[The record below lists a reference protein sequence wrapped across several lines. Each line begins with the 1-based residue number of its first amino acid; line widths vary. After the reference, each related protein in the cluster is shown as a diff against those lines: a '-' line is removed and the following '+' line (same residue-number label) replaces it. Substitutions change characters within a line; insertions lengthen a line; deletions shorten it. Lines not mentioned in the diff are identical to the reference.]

1 MLYSFYFA
9 LEISS
14 LTNLKLCDVRE
25 VEEKRTVV
33 DGNVDEIA
41 KELQRLE
48 GKKFYLEED
57 KTDLSGAL
65 DRQRHIFE
73 SKVIDSLLLKASP
86 ALACD
91 VFVYCIC
98 LFIS

>member
-48 GKKFYLEED
+48 GKKFCLEED

-73 SKVIDSLLLKASP
+73 SKVL
-86 ALACD
+86 
-91 VFVYCIC
+91 
-98 LFIS
+98 

>member
-73 SKVIDSLLLKASP
+73 SKVL
-86 ALACD
+86 
-91 VFVYCIC
+91 
-98 LFIS
+98 

>member
-33 DGNVDEIA
+33 DGNVDEVA

-73 SKVIDSLLLKASP
+73 SKVL
-86 ALACD
+86 
-91 VFVYCIC
+91 
-98 LFIS
+98 